1 MGEIPERMVNEFRK
15 NVDGSD
21 ISELFLDIAD
31 YQIFDDELA
40 TVVGAPRGSLGGI
53 VVWNLN
59 PGQEN
64 DYHIHPNNEHLQY
77 VVEGELEYTLADAA
91 PVLVRPGQIVIIP
104 AGMAHGIRNVSD
116 RRATYVAVTT
126 PGPYEKVI
134 AERPE

>member
-21 ISELFLDIAD
+21 ISELFLDMST
-31 YQIFDDELA
+31 YQIFDPELA
-40 TVVGAPRGSLGGI
+40 TVVGAPRGTLGGI

-64 DYHIHPNNEHLQY
+64 DYHIHPNSEHLQY
-77 VVEGELEYTLADAA
+77 VIEGELEYTLDGAD
-91 PVLVRPGQIVIIP
+91 PVTVRPGQIVIIP

-116 RRATYVAVTT
+116 ARASYVAITT

-134 AERPE
+134 AERP